1 MTMSQP
7 SLDPVSF
14 AIAIAGTL
22 VGTQMAPFVGAY
34 TVIIFAWLGGVF
46 AYLLRK
52 ETMPRG
58 KTAKFVLVTCIVTLG
73 TTWVAATYLSA
84 KVSIESTYL
93 LFPIAFLI
101 PAVGEDWIGLVRW
114 GFNLWKGRAE
124 RAAGETK
131 P

>member
-1 MTMSQP
+1 MSQP
-7 SLDPVSF
+7 NLDPVSLAV
-14 AIAIAGTL
+14 AIAATL
-22 VGTQMAPFVGAY
+22 VGQQMAPFAGAY

-52 ETMPRG
+52 ETLKRG
-58 KTAKFVLVTCIVTLG
+58 KTAKFVFVSFVVTIG
-73 TTWVAATYLSA
+73 TTWVAAVYLSA

-101 PAVGEDWIGLVRW
+101 PAVGEDWVTLARW
-114 GFNLWKGRAE
+114 GIKLWKGRAE